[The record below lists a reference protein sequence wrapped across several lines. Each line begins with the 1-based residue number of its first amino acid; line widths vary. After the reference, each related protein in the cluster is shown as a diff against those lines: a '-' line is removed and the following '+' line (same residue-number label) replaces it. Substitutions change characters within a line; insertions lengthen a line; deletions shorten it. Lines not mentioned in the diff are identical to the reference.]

1 MCNFYFKFVYLIK
14 DMNKALTILIISLA
28 LILPIL
34 ANLDDTEYEISDED
48 EDPIDRLPPIFN
60 AVQININS
68 KNTFIKTQKEMTKVL
83 AREEKK
89 EIINLGNKNQK
100 KDTLLEDTPS
110 LNNRI
115 KNNLKKLGNILKSNK
130 LKGGNDKESEK
141 EKALRDF
148 IMKQVM
154 ELEGHEKS
162 RQKLV

>member
-1 MCNFYFKFVYLIK
+1 
-14 DMNKALTILIISLA
+14 MNKALTILTISLA

-34 ANLDDTEYEISDED
+34 ANLDDSEYEISDED

-68 KNTFIKTQKEMTKVL
+68 NNAFKTQKEVTKVL
-83 AREEKK
+83 ARDEQT
-89 EIINLGNKNQK
+89 EIINLGDKKQN

-115 KNNLKKLGNILKSNK
+115 KNNLKKLGDILKSHK

-141 EKALRDF
+141 ERALRDF

-162 RQKLV
+162 HPKLV